1 MRNPVTPTGAIIALA
16 LGALA
21 CALFFSPFA
30 MAQAAPP
37 QGGNGGNGNVLY
49 NKLNN
54 GPGGPAPSHDLSGF
68 WTGPIQAQPG
78 EAPSMTPLGKQ
89 EFSANKP
96 ERQFNVKGTN
106 DNFVKTCDPMGF
118 PYNAIYEIRGL
129 GFSTMSDRVMLFYQ
143 MQRVWRE
150 VWTDG
155 RPLPK
160 NVGGTEKGA
169 LDPRYYGYSVGH
181 WESDNT
187 FVIETTGLD
196 EKTWLDPHGY
206 PHSVDAHVEER
217 YSRPDHNDL
226 QLTVTVDDP
235 KMYTKPFVLGTSKYR
250 WIPDQELDEQLCVP
264 SDILEYMKLVG
275 DLSN

>member
-1 MRNPVTPTGAIIALA
+1 MRNPLTWTRAIIGFALA
-16 LGALA
+16 ALA
-21 CALFFSPFA
+21 SALTFSPVA
-30 MAQAAPP
+30 MAQTAQA
-37 QGGNGGNGNVLY
+37 QGGNGGNVLY

-54 GPGGPAPSHDLSGF
+54 GPGGPAPAHDLSGF

-78 EAPSMTPLGKQ
+78 DAPSMTPLGKQ
-89 EFSANKP
+89 IFSANKP
-96 ERQFNVKGTN
+96 ERQFNVKSTN

-118 PYNAIYEIRGL
+118 PYNAVYEIRGL
-129 GFSTMSDRVMLFYQ
+129 GFAAMPDRVMLFYQ

-155 RPLPK
+155 RALPK
-160 NVGGTEKGA
+160 NVGGAEKGA
-169 LDPRYYGYSVGH
+169 TDPRYYGYSVGH
-181 WESDNT
+181 WEGDNT

-196 EKTWLDPHGY
+196 DKTWLDPRGY

-217 YSRPDHNDL
+217 YTRPDHNDL
-226 QLTVTVDDP
+226 QSTVTVDDP